1 MDCTDKEKPIKK
13 ALRDKGITDAMEG
26 CGYIPE
32 IPAWQTF
39 DLWYGNG
46 MNGRIKFFDL
56 KQLADF
62 LKEFT
67 DSTAV
72 FEVWQEQN
80 TGRWILE
87 FSGGH

>member
-1 MDCTDKEKPIKK
+1 
-13 ALRDKGITDAMEG
+13 
-26 CGYIPE
+26 
-32 IPAWQTF
+32 
-39 DLWYGNG
+39 